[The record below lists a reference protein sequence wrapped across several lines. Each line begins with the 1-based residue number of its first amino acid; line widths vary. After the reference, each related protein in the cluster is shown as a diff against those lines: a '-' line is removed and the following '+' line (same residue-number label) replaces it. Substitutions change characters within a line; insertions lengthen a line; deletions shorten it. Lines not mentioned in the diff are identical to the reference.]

1 MNHKNLFFSIL
12 IIFLLI
18 LPILPFSRPDLLK
31 CMLNPDAKLQSK
43 AVIWTDASGDVTDFT
58 GSPASH
64 NPVDI
69 TTIDEN
75 GSMSLLNVT
84 FVGIPASGTTPGW
97 TYIYQ
102 AMIDKDHDNVTAEY
116 VIMFQFSVAMG
127 FSLCS
132 IRRDSDNYF
141 WNGTAWTSSSYYDDS
156 FAYITGNNMIFNFSS
171 CPDLIGDNWYDVEGV
186 FTDGMGTGYLDLAM
200 GSIMGGP
207 MYFAG
212 GSTGKDRLAPSLK
225 PLESSHLSA

>member
-18 LPILPFSRPDLLK
+18 LPLLPFSRSDLLK

-64 NPVDI
+64 NPIDI

-84 FVGIPASGTTPGW
+84 FVGIPASGTTSGW

-127 FSLCS
+127 FSMCS

-207 MYFAG
+207 MYSG
-212 GSTGKDRLAPSLK
+212 
-225 PLESSHLSA
+225 